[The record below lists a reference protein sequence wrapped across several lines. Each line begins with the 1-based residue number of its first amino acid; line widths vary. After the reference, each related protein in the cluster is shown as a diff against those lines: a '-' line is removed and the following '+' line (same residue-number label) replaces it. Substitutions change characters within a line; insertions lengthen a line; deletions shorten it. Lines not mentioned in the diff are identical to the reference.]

1 MTDSGPLT
9 HFDDAGQAR
18 IVNISAKP
26 DSERIATAQ
35 GRISMTAE
43 ALEAIRSNSLA
54 KGDAIATARI
64 AGIMAAKNTA
74 QVIPLCHP
82 LALRGVTVD
91 FEFAANT
98 ISVSAT
104 VRTIGP
110 TGVEMEA
117 LNAVSVALLTL
128 YDMAKALD
136 KSMIISDIC
145 LAEKRGGKSGDWQ
158 RHPAG

>member
-1 MTDSGPLT
+1 M
-9 HFDDAGQAR
+9 
-18 IVNISAKP
+18 VNISAKA
-26 DSERIATAQ
+26 DSERIAIAQ
-35 GRISMTAE
+35 GRIAMTAE
-43 ALEAIRSNSLA
+43 ALNAIKSNSLA

-82 LALRGVTVD
+82 LALRGVTLNFDYGDTVIGV
-91 FEFAANT
+91 T
-98 ISVSAT
+98 AT

-145 LAEKRGGKSGDWQ
+145 LIEKRGGISGDWL
-158 RHPAG
+158 RHPA